1 MKSGREAQCEKTD
14 LFNGIRVVRKVSK
27 MGSKDLR
34 ILEKKSQGQMKTN
47 INRKYE
53 SGIGMQ
59 NVQSNVFFL
68 KSSFL

>member
-1 MKSGREAQCEKTD
+1 MRKN
-14 LFNGIRVVRKVSK
+14 LFNGIRVVRKVSE

-34 ILEKKSQGQMKTN
+34 ILEKKSQDQM
-47 INRKYE
+47 KYE

>member
-1 MKSGREAQCEKTD
+1 
-14 LFNGIRVVRKVSK
+14 

-34 ILEKKSQGQMKTN
+34 ILEKKSQDQMKTN
-47 INRKYE
+47 VNRKYE

-68 KSSFL
+68 KSSFLWTVSKNLVFTYDYLLKTPMW